1 MSKFYSETNKLLVA
15 IFGFYTFGWAWTW
28 FYVAA
33 FAAIIARKGWWMGT
47 SDARNPNV
55 TRPNDIV
62 PVYATPAAC
71 AVLTAILSGIIY
83 MYA

>member
-1 MSKFYSETNKLLVA
+1 MSKIYNEANKLLVA
-15 IFGFYTFGWAWTW
+15 IFGFYTFGWAWAL

-55 TRPNDIV
+55 THTNDVV

-71 AVLTAILSGIIY
+71 AVLTASLILIIY
-83 MYA
+83 IYG